1 MRKLVSCLL
10 ILALVAGSVLGISSC
25 SKKKEIVALCLPSLD
40 NPLMLL
46 MKEKAVQ
53 EFGADYDVQVSSADG
68 SPVTQAQQVENYTTM
83 KAKVIF
89 ILAIETTSLAPKMIA
104 AREKGVKI
112 MIGGSEPGAEA
123 RDLVMKMDQYLAGQ
137 YCALMGKNWIEKTYP
152 GAAPGSIEIGILTS
166 SLTAEDLK
174 RVAGIK
180 MISEP
185 FLKDVTGAYVN
196 AAGAVVT
203 ADADRAPNPA
213 FCPSVKVVATSD
225 ASVFLDGQKVTQN
238 FLTTNPKMKMIL
250 SYSSD
255 AGTGASKALMDAP
268 GVGDLSKVAVFGVG
282 MFGPEAD
289 AIKDSATG
297 KSVFRGA
304 VAFGGDDLPGMTMS
318 KIKLL
323 LGTEKFDPEQWDP
336 LAIGTIGAGGFSV
349 KPVPNAGVLTAV
361 ETGL

>member
-1 MRKLVSCLL
+1 
-10 ILALVAGSVLGISSC
+10 
-25 SKKKEIVALCLPSLD
+25 
-40 NPLMLL
+40 
-46 MKEKAVQ
+46 
-53 EFGADYDVQVSSADG
+53 
-68 SPVTQAQQVENYTTM
+68 
-83 KAKVIF
+83 
-89 ILAIETTSLAPKMIA
+89 
-104 AREKGVKI
+104 
-112 MIGGSEPGAEA
+112 
-123 RDLVMKMDQYLAGQ
+123 
-137 YCALMGKNWIEKTYP
+137 
-152 GAAPGSIEIGILTS
+152 
-166 SLTAEDLK
+166 
-174 RVAGIK
+174 
-180 MISEP
+180 
-185 FLKDVTGAYVN
+185 
-196 AAGAVVT
+196 
-203 ADADRAPNPA
+203 
-213 FCPSVKVVATSD
+213 
-225 ASVFLDGQKVTQN
+225 
-238 FLTTNPKMKMIL
+238 MKMIL